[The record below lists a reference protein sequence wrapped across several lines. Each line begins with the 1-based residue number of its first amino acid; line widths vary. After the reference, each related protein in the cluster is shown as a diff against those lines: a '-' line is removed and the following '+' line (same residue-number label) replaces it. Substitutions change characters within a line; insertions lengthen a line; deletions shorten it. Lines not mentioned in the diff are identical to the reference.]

1 MVVIPDDDG
10 ELDEG
15 EGGGEAA
22 RPRIPDLQ
30 PPRGQ
35 GVVGVV
41 LQRDRKSMLL
51 NLSLHRHSGSIK

>member
-15 EGGGEAA
+15 GGGGEAA
-22 RPRIPDLQ
+22 RPGIPDLQ

-41 LQRDRKSMLL
+41 LQRDRKSMIL
-51 NLSLHRHSGSIK
+51 NLSLHRHSGSMK